1 MLVEIN
7 AEGAAP
13 PLRAL
18 CCHLKR
24 SQPSHSEI
32 CRGMTVAAERA
43 HCGERQ
49 CSTLPLQIPCIKGK
63 AEKHCCSRWPS
74 LHAFFKALYSNAER
88 LLRYLT
94 KTFFMLLLHYGSLVS
109 LCVPQPVSPFYNK
122 GWAGEIYCGW
132 KTKKRKD
139 KYQVCLFMNMEFMHF
154 FIDMTYYF
162 PSSSTTRDLRAVDG
176 GKQHALMCERNPAS
190 TVPQ

>member
-1 MLVEIN
+1 MQHKQKEVLREWWQQKSIKLRLSMLVEIN

-13 PLRAL
+13 PLHAS

-94 KTFFMLLLHYGSLVS
+94 KTFFMLLLHYRSLVS
-109 LCVPQPVSPFYNK
+109 YVFHSLLV
-122 GWAGEIYCGW
+122 
-132 KTKKRKD
+132 
-139 KYQVCLFMNMEFMHF
+139 L
-154 FIDMTYYF
+154 
-162 PSSSTTRDLRAVDG
+162 STTKAGLERFIVAEKQKK
-176 GKQHALMCERNPAS
+176 GKTNIRCACLWIWNLCIFS
-190 TVPQ
+190 